1 MRDPKTEW
9 KVYFTFVKYANSLK
23 CTKNF
28 NDSWNSIVLYM
39 TKVSE
44 GLLHTFHRHYKF
56 TQSRSVRDFLQN
68 RFTYFKLEILF
79 TSPKT
84 Y

>member
-56 TQSRSVRDFLQN
+56 TQSRVGRSE
-68 RFTYFKLEILF
+68 TSYKIGSHILN
-79 TSPKT
+79 
-84 Y
+84 